1 VSRPRESLALTG
13 RAFRVHFGADAD
25 PGQGVFT
32 GRIEHMRS
40 GDAAHFTSVQELLA
54 FVEFWLTHQRFDA
67 TDRDRLTR
75 HSRG

>member
-1 VSRPRESLALTG
+1 MTLTG

-25 PGQGVFT
+25 PGRGVFT

-40 GDAAHFTSVQELLA
+40 GDASHFTSVQELLA
-54 FVEFWLTHQRFDA
+54 FVEFWLSGQRPDRS
-67 TDRDRLTR
+67 DRDRLAR